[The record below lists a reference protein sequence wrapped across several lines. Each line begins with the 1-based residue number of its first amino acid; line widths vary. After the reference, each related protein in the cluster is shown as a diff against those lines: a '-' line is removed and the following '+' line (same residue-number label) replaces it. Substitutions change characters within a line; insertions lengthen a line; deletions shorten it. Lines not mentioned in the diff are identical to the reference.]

1 MGNITL
7 ITGGAAS
14 GKTRWAI
21 SYFRTC
27 DNVLLMN
34 TGEALSEETR
44 NRMEY
49 SNKENRVRWI
59 VKDNVDDPASCIK
72 DHKFFIFDSLGGY
85 TSKIMKRLCKD
96 VSNITPQEH
105 ELIRSTVVTNVIE
118 CMEKVAALNGAMVI
132 ITLEPGF
139 SVTPRDKEQIYFRE
153 IMGAVNQRIANTAS
167 EVYLSASG
175 IQFRIK

>member
-21 SYFRTC
+21 SYFKTC
-27 DNVLLMN
+27 DNVLVMN
-34 TGEALSEETR
+34 TADELSEETR
-44 NRMEY
+44 NRMEF
-49 SNKENRVRWI
+49 SNKENH
-59 VKDNVDDPASCIK
+59 VKWTVVNAVDDPVACIK

-85 TSKIMKRLCKD
+85 TSRIMHSVTD
-96 VSNITPQEH
+96 DFENISPEQH
-105 ELIRSTVVTNVIE
+105 EKIRSTVVNSVIE
-118 CMEKVAALNGAMVI
+118 SMSRVTALNGAMVI

-139 SVTPRDKEQIYFRE
+139 SVTPKNREQLIFRE
-153 IMGAVNQRIANTAS
+153 IMGAVNQRIANTAT